1 MQNRLTQLSFIIGL
15 FFSIVAVILLTGYF
29 MSDALAS
36 SLNLFA
42 GITFLIFGLLMM
54 LVKQKLTPGK

>member
-42 GITFLIFGLLMM
+42 GIAFLIFGLLMM